1 MNTETNQTSEL
12 PWDRRPVTTRDM
24 VFLLGILILACIGS
38 AALIAFSIQNQS
50 GQTAVT
56 DSESVAVSAVAQSAA
71 PGSAD
76 LGQEIFSAKC
86 TACHSIGKGVIV
98 GPDLQ
103 GVTQVR
109 DHDWLV
115 RWITEPD
122 VVLAEG
128 DPIATELLASHNNVP
143 MPNLQLAADDVNN
156 VLAYLENP
164 ASGQPAAS
172 ANVPTQDE
180 PTTGKNIVHQPADL
194 PQPVGDRPPETVHV
208 DLEAV
213 EVVGQLA
220 DGVTYSYFTFNGTV
234 PGPML
239 RVRVGDTVELTLSN
253 DADSQFP
260 HSIDLHAVN
269 GPGGGH
275 MFTQTNPGEEKT
287 FTFTALAPGIFVYHC
302 ATPGVA
308 HHITNGMYGLILVE
322 PEGGLPPVD
331 HEYYVMQG
339 EIYTAQPFGSTG
351 ELTFSADKM
360 SQEMPEYYVF
370 NGAAG
375 ALTQEENVLHA
386 KVGETVRIFFGVG
399 GPNKISSFHIIGEI
413 FDRAYNFGSLTSPPL
428 TNVQTVTVSPGSAWM
443 VELQVDVPGT
453 YLLVDHAI
461 SRTERGLVG
470 YLVVEGEE
478 QPQIIHEGMAVP

>member
-1 MNTETNQTSEL
+1 
-12 PWDRRPVTTRDM
+12 
-24 VFLLGILILACIGS
+24 
-38 AALIAFSIQNQS
+38 
-50 GQTAVT
+50 
-56 DSESVAVSAVAQSAA
+56 
-71 PGSAD
+71 
-76 LGQEIFSAKC
+76 
-86 TACHSIGKGVIV
+86 
-98 GPDLQ
+98 
-103 GVTQVR
+103 
-109 DHDWLV
+109 
-115 RWITEPD
+115 
-122 VVLAEG
+122 
-128 DPIATELLASHNNVP
+128 
-143 MPNLQLAADDVNN
+143 
-156 VLAYLENP
+156 
-164 ASGQPAAS
+164 
-172 ANVPTQDE
+172 
-180 PTTGKNIVHQPADL
+180 
-194 PQPVGDRPPETVHV
+194 
-208 DLEAV
+208 
-213 EVVGQLA
+213 
-220 DGVTYSYFTFNGTV
+220 
-234 PGPML
+234 
-239 RVRVGDTVELTLSN
+239 
-253 DADSQFP
+253 
-260 HSIDLHAVN
+260 
-269 GPGGGH
+269 
-275 MFTQTNPGEEKT
+275 
-287 FTFTALAPGIFVYHC
+287 
-302 ATPGVA
+302 
-308 HHITNGMYGLILVE
+308 MYGLILVE